1 MSSVEQDTVAIFWDY
16 ENCEMPASAD
26 PFTISNGIRRLSQ
39 GYGIVK
45 VFRAYFEMSDLT
57 SQRSISMRSGLQSC
71 GVSLID
77 CPHNNRKDVADK
89 MILAD
94 MLVHAMDHPAP
105 STVILISGDRDF
117 AYAVSLLRLR
127 KYKIVVIAPST
138 LHNSLK
144 TQATTAYE
152 WPRSVLEFNNNGCDL
167 GLPWPAR
174 GRVVNASDVR
184 TNLPVLIQGTQF
196 VSEGPIPPN
205 PRSPVFPRPDI
216 NCAVKGP
223 VTPVRSD
230 TIRHSRSPSLGVLSE
245 KTTSGRAL
253 TTPSKPSFAD
263 AVSGGSAASIQT
275 SLQDNNCNLSPVW
288 RPMPVQ
294 AAAAPTSVTTDSS
307 LTIFDEK
314 QHSLGS
320 PFSESKQP
328 GESRDDDD
336 FKIALN
342 DEHLVPD
349 LKAMDTQDGRHSDYS
364 QESLEQGSPEF
375 TFLSSPL
382 ALAGAERGSISSD
395 ISVMSPL
402 AGIERDFV
410 PTLQDPTGLA
420 VHDSIQLNPDI
431 VIPTVAMARLRR
443 PPSKFK
449 LLVRVLERERL
460 RGNTRVVFS
469 QLGSMLRAEHP
480 SVYQRAGAAQ
490 LKDYIAMAE
499 QDGVVIVGSSR
510 CDWENGNK
518 WTALH
523 PVFHGKP
530 QELLAQPQVVLSSL

>member
-1 MSSVEQDTVAIFWDY
+1 MTF
-16 ENCEMPASAD
+16 
-26 PFTISNGIRRLSQ
+26 
-39 GYGIVK
+39 
-45 VFRAYFEMSDLT
+45 
-57 SQRSISMRSGLQSC
+57 QS
-71 GVSLID
+71 L
-77 CPHNNRKDVADK
+77 N
-89 MILAD
+89 
-94 MLVHAMDHPAP
+94 
-105 STVILISGDRDF
+105 
-117 AYAVSLLRLR
+117 
-127 KYKIVVIAPST
+127 
-138 LHNSLK
+138 
-144 TQATTAYE
+144 
-152 WPRSVLEFNNNGCDL
+152 
-167 GLPWPAR
+167 
-174 GRVVNASDVR
+174 
-184 TNLPVLIQGTQF
+184 
-196 VSEGPIPPN
+196 
-205 PRSPVFPRPDI
+205 
-216 NCAVKGP
+216 
-223 VTPVRSD
+223 
-230 TIRHSRSPSLGVLSE
+230 
-245 KTTSGRAL
+245 
-253 TTPSKPSFAD
+253 
-263 AVSGGSAASIQT
+263 
-275 SLQDNNCNLSPVW
+275 
-288 RPMPVQ
+288 
-294 AAAAPTSVTTDSS
+294 
-307 LTIFDEK
+307 IFDEK
-314 QHSLGS
+314 QHPLGS
-320 PFSESKQP
+320 LSSESKQP
-328 GESRDDDD
+328 GESCEDDDDD

-349 LKAMDTQDGRHSDYS
+349 LKAMDMRDGRHSDHS

-375 TFLSSPL
+375 TLLSSP
-382 ALAGAERGSISSD
+382 LAGAERGSISSN

-402 AGIERDFV
+402 AGTERDFV

-420 VHDSIQLNPDI
+420 VHDSTQLNPDI